1 MPIYEYYCAECH
13 TKFEAR
19 RPMAKADDAIQC
31 KQCESMR
38 TSRVLS
44 LFAVGASSGSAS
56 SSAAPAPSSGGGG
69 HCCGGA
75 CGCHH

>member
-1 MPIYEYYCAECH
+1 MPIYEYYCADCQ
-13 TKFEAR
+13 TKFDAR
-19 RPMAKADDAIQC
+19 RPMAKADEAIQC

-44 LFAVGASSGSAS
+44 LFAVGPSGGSSHT
-56 SSAAPAPSSGGGG
+56 APAPSSGGGG